1 MVELVAKSIPVR
13 KAKIIAVANQKGGV
27 GKTTTA
33 VNLAAAMAV
42 AERRILLVD
51 FDPQSNA
58 TTGAGTKDLDGTGIY
73 SALVKEQD
81 ARDLVKDT
89 EIEFLKVIPATIDL
103 IGAELELVDDEH
115 REYRLKEALESVRG
129 DFDYIVIDCPPSLSL
144 LTLNALTACD
154 TVLVPLQCEYYAL
167 EGISQIMNTIEL
179 IKGRFNEGLE
189 LEGVLLTMYD
199 GRNNLSHQVADE
211 VRTHLGDSTYETVI
225 PRNIRLSESPSF
237 GKPIVLYDV
246 YSKGAVSYLDLARE
260 VITKNEKL

>member
-1 MVELVAKSIPVR
+1 MDNK

-42 AERRILLVD
+42 AERRVLLVD

-58 TTGAGTKDLDGTGIY
+58 TTGAGTRDVDGRGIY
-73 SALVKEQD
+73 SALLKESE
-81 ARDLVKDT
+81 AKDLIKDT
-89 EIEFLKVIPATIDL
+89 DIEFLKVIPATIDL
-103 IGAELELVDDEH
+103 IGAELELVDDDK
-115 REYRLKEALESVRG
+115 REYRLKEALDSIAG

-144 LTLNALTACD
+144 LTLNALTACHS
-154 TVLVPLQCEYYAL
+154 VLVPLQCEYYAL
-167 EGISQIMNTIEL
+167 EGISQIINTIEL
-179 IKGRFNEGLE
+179 IKNRFNEALE
-189 LEGVLLTMYD
+189 IEGVLLTMFD

-211 VRTHLGDSTYETVI
+211 VRSHLGDCTYDTVI

-260 VITKNEKL
+260 VITKNEQG